1 MDNARGGTNEWFNI
15 PHVMPRYRIE
25 VAKLRFYD
33 LFSLGEVNSFVCR
46 SLYKQQNE
54 RDAVNEIRFT
64 IK

>member
-1 MDNARGGTNEWFNI
+1 MVNI

-33 LFSLGEVNSFVCR
+33 LFSLGEVNSFVCG